1 MGSLRR
7 CMFFDFVLR
16 TLGLT
21 VRGAADLREA
31 RDEGVGSGRGL
42 ACAWASCQ
50 ELIWIA
56 AMELHIFFCLILR
69 VGPMSH
75 ILQGGSACFDCASR
89 AVLYEW
95 CISSFSWNW
104 RAMTSRRTFRMA
116 ALKVANLATL
126 RFVRLAAGQ
135 ASFLASRDGALH
147 KFPVVEVVASRRSR
161 PSRCPRGM
169 LLSKPGFAVCVWA
182 SCQGI
187 DMDSSAEA
195 SHNCAHVRSVVFAVA
210 YCSVRSYGHRASQL
224 TRSGPSRCPRWV
236 WRFRPRLRSVLG
248 PRDRHRCG

>member
-1 MGSLRR
+1 MDSSDGASHFLLPYSKGWPDVAYPSRGVSMLRL
-7 CMFFDFVLR
+7 CFACCA
-16 TLGLT
+16 
-21 VRGAADLREA
+21 VR
-31 RDEGVGSGRGL
+31 VV
-42 ACAWASCQ
+42 
-50 ELIWIA
+50 
-56 AMELHIFFCLILR
+56 HI
-69 VGPMSH
+69 
-75 ILQGGSACFDCASR
+75 ILQLELAGNDLEEDIQDGRAEGGKPSHASICAFGRR
-89 AVLYEW
+89 AGIVLD
-95 CISSFSWNW
+95 
-104 RAMTSRRTFRMA
+104 
-116 ALKVANLATL
+116 
-126 RFVRLAAGQ
+126 
-135 ASFLASRDGALH
+135 SRDGALH